1 LQQKSEST
9 SVFGHIPTT
18 TLAGGQVVPV
28 LANGAEFLQMA
39 GIYSAGYAAVF
50 AIFSLMY
57 WHAWRRRA
65 GLELTELER
74 VETRYSA
81 IENLMHV
88 GVGLLAVVLA
98 IGVRTT
104 FAMFAFFLIVP
115 LQIVHGRMRGQAK
128 KRLQATATTGR
139 LT

>member
-57 WHAWRRRA
+57 
-65 GLELTELER
+65 GTP
-74 VETRYSA
+74 
-81 IENLMHV
+81 
-88 GVGLLAVVLA
+88 GVGALVWSSRSWSA
-98 IGVRTT
+98 
-104 FAMFAFFLIVP
+104 
-115 LQIVHGRMRGQAK
+115 
-128 KRLQATATTGR
+128 
-139 LT
+139 